1 MKKKDL
7 ILAGGVLGTALI
19 VWLCI
24 QLFLPKDY
32 QKIRITVDGEL
43 YGEYSLREDREIA
56 IGETN
61 ICRIENGKVKMI
73 KANCPD
79 KLCIKQ
85 KEVDASG
92 GTIICL
98 PNKVVIEA
106 VGGDGPSQDGLDGVA

>member
-7 ILAGGVLGTALI
+7 ILAGVILGAAIIL
-19 VWLCI
+19 WLCI
-24 QLFLPKDY
+24 RFSMPKDQ
-32 QKIRITVDGEL
+32 QKIRITVDGEF
-43 YGEYSLREDREIA
+43 YGEYSLMENQEIA
-56 IGETN
+56 IGGTN

-73 KANCPD
+73 EASCPD

-85 KEVDASG
+85 KAVDASG

-106 VGGDGPSQDGLDGVA
+106 VGGEATALEGLDSIA